1 MKIKCWGSRGS
12 IPVSGRQFLKY
23 GGDTTCMEIQPRSGE
38 TIIIDAGSG
47 IRRLGSH
54 LLQQQVQGYHIL
66 FTHAHWD
73 HIMGLPFFRPMHCLK
88 TELNLYH
95 CPFHERFVDRMLSDL
110 MIPPY
115 FPIPCSGSKSNIT
128 FHDAKTS
135 AFDIGSVRIEPFPLS
150 HPNGGSGYKFTEDGK
165 TFVFLTDNELGY
177 IHPGGK
183 TLDEY
188 RVFCEGVDLLI
199 HDAEYTPSEYT
210 SYIRWGHS
218 TYTDTLALALSAHV
232 GQVGFFHNNQDRTDQ
247 EVDDIVKH
255 AREQIIA
262 RNRSTKCFAVAAD
275 MEFEL

>member
-23 GGDTTCMEIQPRSGE
+23 GGDTTCLEIQPRSGD

-54 LLQQQVQGYHIL
+54 LLKQQVQGCHIL

-73 HIMGLPFFRPMHCLK
+73 HIMGLPFFKPMHCHES
-88 TELNLYH
+88 ELNLYH

-115 FPIPCSGSKSNIT
+115 FPIPCSGSKSNIA
-128 FHDAKTS
+128 FHDATSS

-165 TFVFLTDNELGY
+165 SFVFLTDNELGY

-183 TLDEY
+183 SLDDY
-188 RVFCEGVDLLI
+188 RAFCEDVDLLI
-199 HDAEYTPSEYT
+199 HDAEYTPSEYA
-210 SYIRWGHS
+210 SYIHWGHS

-232 GQVGFFHNNQDRTDQ
+232 GQVGFFHTNQDRTDQ
-247 EVDDIVKH
+247 EVDDIVEH
-255 AREQIIA
+255 ARKQIIA
-262 RNRSTKCFAVAAD
+262 LNRSTKCFAVAAD